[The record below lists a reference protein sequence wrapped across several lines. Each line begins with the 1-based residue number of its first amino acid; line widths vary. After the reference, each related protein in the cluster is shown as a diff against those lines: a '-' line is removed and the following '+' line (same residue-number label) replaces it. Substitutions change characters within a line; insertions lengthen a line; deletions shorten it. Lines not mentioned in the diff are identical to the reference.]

1 MAGLAAAEL
10 PGRQGQGTGLGTGGG
25 GHRGEWDRWA
35 GSRGGAAEQH
45 CPVLGNF
52 LRDSAAHGHYTT

>member
-10 PGRQGQGTGLGTGGG
+10 PGRQGQGTGLGTGGAPGAGRG
-25 GHRGEWDRWA
+25 GAGI
-35 GSRGGAAEQH
+35 GSRGGAPERH
-45 CPVLGNF
+45 CPVLCNF